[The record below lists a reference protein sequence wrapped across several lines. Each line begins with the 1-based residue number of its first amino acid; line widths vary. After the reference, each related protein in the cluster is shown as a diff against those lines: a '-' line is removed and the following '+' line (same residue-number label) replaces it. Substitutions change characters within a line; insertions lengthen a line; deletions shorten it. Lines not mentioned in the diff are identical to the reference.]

1 MTTGLDSR
9 TGSLGR
15 RGVPGSPSFFFPLA
29 ICQASS
35 FPSSFR
41 GDGQSRL
48 SFQSVLRH
56 GRFPAGVLSWI
67 VGVLSPRN
75 ISADFRGPNAA
86 ELSSFPYPSWGC
98 VPKGRTR
105 ATNCP
110 LSRVKQTL
118 IKCAAMSVNDPMQTS
133 GLRTMKSQ
141 ITSKSAPVGMFAK
154 C

>member
-15 RGVPGSPSFFFPLA
+15 RGVRGSASSFFLLA
-29 ICQASS
+29 TWQASS
-35 FPSSFR
+35 LC

-48 SFQSVLRH
+48 SFQSVLWA
-56 GRFPAGVLSWI
+56 FPSRSTKLDCRRPEPAEH
-67 VGVLSPRN
+67 R
-75 ISADFRGPNAA
+75 ADFGGQNAA

-110 LSRVKQTL
+110 LSGVKQTL
-118 IKCAAMSVNDPMQTS
+118 IECAAMSVNDPMQTS

-141 ITSKSAPVGMFAK
+141 ITSKSALIGMFAK